1 MKNVVTKLTSYNNIN
16 IFNNIYF
23 LNVKYDFNEKDIGEI
38 IDFVKKEPFC
48 DILIH
53 TDDITIDVINT
64 IKAISNIKDVWLK
77 SNVLTFE
84 ELLAISE
91 QGKEILGIDRI
102 DKMIDSTDNVIDFKK
117 SLENGFLVKFN
128 YMELPF

>member
-38 IDFVKKEPFC
+38 IDFVKKEPFY
-48 DILIH
+48 DVLIH

-64 IKAISNIKDVWLK
+64 IKAISNIKNVWLK

-84 ELLAISE
+84 DLLAISE

>member
-48 DILIH
+48 DVLIH

-64 IKAISNIKDVWLK
+64 IKAISNIKNVWLK

-84 ELLAISE
+84 DLLAISE

>member
-23 LNVKYDFNEKDIGEI
+23 LNVKYDFNEKDIGEL
-38 IDFVKKEPFC
+38 IDFVKKELFC
-48 DILIH
+48 DVHIH

-64 IKAISNIKDVWLK
+64 IKAISNIKNVWLK

-84 ELLAISE
+84 DLLAISE